1 MKIREKRLF
10 WRTVAEDKKKKK
22 AKTISDF
29 DEKDI
34 FLLNKIDDRKIERER
49 ERKT

>member
-1 MKIREKRLF
+1 MQK
-10 WRTVAEDKKKKK
+10 TKKKKK

-49 ERKT
+49 ERERHNRATTER